1 MAMRCTKVRQIL
13 AKTLAPFAVGI
24 VCLVCPGPSAR
35 AQTVASGASASG
47 VRIEV
52 VDGKPRYTN
61 RLIESKSPYLQ
72 LHAHNPVD
80 WFPWGD
86 EAFDK
91 ARREGKALFVSI
103 GYSTCHWCH
112 VMEQESFSDPA
123 MAAIM
128 NEYFVCIKVDRE
140 ERPDIDRVYM
150 SFLQTTTGS
159 GWCCINFSRNVSPS
173 IRGISTSRIN
183 TSGRSSAILSRA
195 AYGSTAVP
203 TTSMSSYLESC
214 LSRRIRKT
222 AESSMT
228 STRIMANVAPDRRPQ
243 YIGQPQPVLSQ
254 GQYAL
259 EHGAPHSR
267 FQNRCLLER
276 MEFSR

>member
-1 MAMRCTKVRQIL
+1 MKAQLKVEMNNL
-13 AKTLAPFAVGI
+13 AIATVSVVLLGAVAQ
-24 VCLVCPGPSAR
+24 S
-35 AQTVASGASASG
+35 QTVGPVSSVSG
-47 VRIEV
+47 VQVEI

-61 RLIESKSPYLQ
+61 RLIDAKSPYLQ

-91 ARREGKALFVSI
+91 ARREGKPLFVSI

-150 SFLQTTTGS
+150 SFLQT
-159 GWCCINFSRNVSPS
+159 
-173 IRGISTSRIN
+173 
-183 TSGRSSAILSRA
+183 
-195 AYGSTAVP
+195 
-203 TTSMSSYLESC
+203 
-214 LSRRIRKT
+214 
-222 AESSMT
+222 
-228 STRIMANVAPDRRPQ
+228 
-243 YIGQPQPVLSQ
+243 
-254 GQYAL
+254 
-259 EHGAPHSR
+259 
-267 FQNRCLLER
+267 
-276 MEFSR
+276 